1 MGSDTV
7 NTPQDKSSASGTS
20 SASGRTDRDV
30 DDAVLAAL
38 FSEAQVGLHVL
49 DTELRL
55 VRYNSAARHIRAF
68 PLEEFL
74 GRRLIDVLRGLDVA
88 EADAIEN
95 VVRGVLDTGK
105 PMRDVLVTVRSR
117 HEPYTRVRASVSW
130 YRLEDPHGRP
140 LGVAGAIVDVTERYR
155 AQERLALLDRAAARI
170 GHTLDLF
177 RTAQDLADLAV
188 PELAD
193 IVTVDLLDLVLRGE
207 APAPG
212 RHVESLPLR
221 RAAWRALDDTEEPS
235 TPPVGEANVF
245 PADTPYRRSVAD
257 LRPRLMERLD
267 ADTGWLAQDPVR
279 ARALRRAGVHSMMV
293 VPLSARGV
301 VLGLVCFYRAQCPE
315 AYEDDDLALAVQL
328 AARTAVCLDN
338 ARLYGR
344 EHSAG
349 QLLQLSLRPPE
360 VPAHTAV
367 ETAHRYRPSG
377 PSGDWF
383 DVIPLSGARI
393 ALAAGDIPGRGIRAA
408 AAMGEIRAAIG
419 ALAALDLQPDE
430 LLERLHELVTR
441 LRSQQPRHDG
451 ADGRTVGATCLY
463 VVYDPATRQCSMARA
478 GHPPPVLAFPDGT
491 VQLAD
496 IPQGPPLGQ
505 GRPAYRTVQRELPEG
520 TLVVL
525 NNAALDPTGSPH
537 RSGERLDLIR
547 AALASDGSSLEHIC
561 DALLDLLAPESR
573 QEDAVLLL
581 ARTRALDPGRLASW
595 TLPPAPEVVSQARS
609 LAAGQLDTWGLDD
622 LEYTTSLIV
631 SELVTNAIR
640 YSRGPIALRL
650 IRDRSLICEVSDTSS
665 TSPQLRHAED
675 TDEGGRG
682 LYLIA
687 QMAQRWGTRPGR
699 RGKTIWT
706 EQELP

>member
-1 MGSDTV
+1 V
-7 NTPQDKSSASGTS
+7 NTPQDT
-20 SASGRTDRDV
+20 TDRDL

-38 FSEAQVGLHVL
+38 FSDSQVGLHVL

-55 VRYNSAARHIRAF
+55 VRYNSAARHIRVF
-68 PLEEFL
+68 PLEAFL
-74 GRRLIDVLRGLDVA
+74 GRRLIDVLRGLGVA
-88 EADAIEN
+88 RADDIEN
-95 VVRGVLDTGK
+95 MVRGVLDTGS
-105 PMRDVLVTVRSR
+105 PIRDVVLTARSR
-117 HEPYTRVRASVSW
+117 HEPFPLVTASVSW
-130 YRLEDPHGRP
+130 FRLDGPQGRP
-140 LGVAGAIVDVTERYR
+140 LGVAGTIVDVTDRYR
-155 AQERLALLDRAAARI
+155 AQTRLALLDRAAARI

-177 RTAQDLADLAV
+177 RTAQDLADIAV

-193 IVTVDLLDLVLRGE
+193 TVTVDLLDLVLRGE

-212 RHVESLPLR
+212 RLIENLPLR
-221 RAAWRALDDTEEPS
+221 RAAWHALDDAEEPS
-235 TPPVGEANVF
+235 TPPVGEANAF
-245 PADTPYRRSVAD
+245 PAGTPYRTSMAA
-257 LRPRLMERLD
+257 LQPRLMRRLD
-267 ADTGWLAQDPVR
+267 EDTGWLALDPVR
-279 ARALRRAGVHSMMV
+279 ARALRDAGVHSMMV

-301 VLGLVCFYRAQCPE
+301 VLGLVCFYRAQCPD

-338 ARLYGR
+338 ARLYNR

-349 QLLQLSLRPPE
+349 QLLQFSLRPPE

-367 ETAHRYRPSG
+367 ETAHSYLPSG

-393 ALAAGDIPGRGIRAA
+393 ALTAGDTPGRGIRAA

-419 ALAALDLQPDE
+419 ALAALDLEPDE

-441 LRSQQPRHDG
+441 LGGQQPQHDG
-451 ADGRTVGATCLY
+451 ADGRTVGTTCLY
-463 VVYDPATRQCSMARA
+463 VVYDPATRQCNMARA
-478 GHPPPVLAFPDGT
+478 GHPPPVLAFPDGA
-491 VQLAD
+491 VHLAD
-496 IPQGPPLGQ
+496 IPQGPALGQ
-505 GRPAYRTVQRELPEG
+505 GLPTYRTIQRELPEG
-520 TLVVL
+520 TLIVL
-525 NNAALDPTGSPH
+525 NNAALDPTSSP
-537 RSGERLDLIR
+537 RQSGKRLDRIR
-547 AALASDGSSLEHIC
+547 TALASHASSLQQIC
-561 DALLDLLAPESR
+561 DALLHLLTPGNR

-581 ARTRALDPGRLASW
+581 ARTRALGPGQVASW
-595 TLPPAPEVVSQARS
+595 TLPPAPEVVAQARK
-609 LAAGQLDTWGLDD
+609 LAAGQLNTWDLDD
-622 LEYTTSLIV
+622 LEYTTSLVV

-640 YSRGPIALRL
+640 YSHGPIGLRL
-650 IRDRSLICEVSDTSS
+650 IRDRTLICEVSDTSS

-687 QMAQRWGTRPGR
+687 QMTQRWGTRPGR